1 MNSNST
7 PIDLFVS
14 RTFAHGIL
22 LTQTSTPAFAVPLV
36 RPNKKSNLDYTP
48 TVDAFGMIDGFM
60 PVEAQGKILT
70 VQDNF
75 SVEIGQEEIFGLID
89 PDGKPLIGT
98 KNRFSR
104 TLNSGSG
111 KLMILFV
118 SSICHC
124 FVILRKFPLHSG
136 RRFLPIK

>member
-98 KNRFSR
+98 KIASAAR
-104 TLNSGSG
+104 
-111 KLMILFV
+111 
-118 SSICHC
+118 
-124 FVILRKFPLHSG
+124 
-136 RRFLPIK
+136 